1 MSSLRL
7 ILGGTFNPPHYGHTL
22 PALNVADR
30 LGADAVALMPS
41 RIPPHKHAVHCN
53 TEHRVRMVELM
64 CETDPRLYAELV
76 ELDLPSPSYTVNTLA
91 YLKQKTPQQTLIF
104 LMGEDSLYQ
113 FDHWYQWQ
121 NILNY
126 CHLVVMSR
134 SPGGA
139 EKSPVVLSSSLA
151 SWLEE
156 RCISDPSLLTQV
168 TCGNIWF
175 SGTPFYSISSTEL
188 RQWLE
193 NNGAESQVLLRK
205 WLAPQVLSYIQN
217 KHIYQP

>member
-1 MSSLRL
+1 MSNLRL

-22 PALNVADR
+22 PALTIADR
-30 LGADAVALMPS
+30 LGAGTVALMPS
-41 RIPPHKHAVHCN
+41 RMPPHKHSDPRH

-64 CETDPRLYAELV
+64 CETDPRLYV
-76 ELDLPSPSYTVNTLA
+76 EWVEFDLPPPSYTVNTLA
-91 YLKQKTPQQTLIF
+91 YLKQQAEQQTLIF
-104 LMGEDSLYQ
+104 LLGEDSLSH

-134 SPGGA
+134 SPCGKEYSRGA
-139 EKSPVVLSSSLA
+139 LSSSLA
-151 SWLEE
+151 SWLDD
-156 RCISDPSLLTQV
+156 RCISDPSRLRRV
-168 TCGNIWF
+168 THGHIWF

-188 RQWLE
+188 RQLLE

-205 WLAPQVLSYIQN
+205 WLAPQVLSYIQSEQV
-217 KHIYQP
+217 Y